1 MSNAVQEFV
10 TGQLNLN
17 KRRAKLHP
25 ILCRLVPLFAKLEVS
40 GLENLPE
47 TGPTIMMG
55 NHVSFYDP
63 IFLTAA
69 VNSRYVISMA
79 KAETLSNPIQRLGL
93 EVWGNFVINRG
104 EVDRIALNNTIALIK
119 SEQLVWIAPEGTRN
133 PDGMSEAKGGVSFIA
148 HKANAIVVP
157 SAICGPQNWIKQ
169 VTGFNRM
176 TAKIFFGQPFRFRI
190 PEGER
195 LSRDVREQMITEA
208 MYQLALTMPGEYAF
222 QRGAYSD
229 VGNATTKYL
238 EFV

>member
-17 KRRAKLHP
+17 KRREKLYP

-40 GLENLPE
+40 GLDNLPKSGS
-47 TGPTIMMG
+47 TLMMG
-55 NHVSFYDP
+55 NHISFYDP

-69 VNSRYVISMA
+69 VDSRYVISMA
-79 KAETLSNPIQRLGL
+79 KAETLSNPIQRIGL
-93 EVWGNFVINRG
+93 EVWGNFVIKRG
-104 EVDRIALNNTIALIK
+104 EVDRAALNNTIALLK
-119 SEQLVWIAPEGTRN
+119 NEQLVWIAPEGTRN
-133 PDGMSEAKGGVSFIA
+133 PDGMGEAKGGVSFIA
-148 HKANAIVVP
+148 HKANAVVVP

-169 VTGFNRM
+169 VTRFNRM
-176 TAKIFFGQPFRFRI
+176 TAKIFFGKPFRFRI

-195 LSRDVREQMITEA
+195 LSRDVRDSMITEA
-208 MYQLALTMPGEYAF
+208 MYQLALTMPEEYAF

-229 VGNATTKYL
+229 VENATTKYL